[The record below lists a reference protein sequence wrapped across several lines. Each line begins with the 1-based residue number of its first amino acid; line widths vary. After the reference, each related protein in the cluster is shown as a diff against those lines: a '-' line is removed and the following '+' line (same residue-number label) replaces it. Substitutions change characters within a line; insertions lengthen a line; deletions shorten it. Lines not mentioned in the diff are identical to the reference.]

1 MSENDKH
8 KKTFGFWE
16 IAAIGIGGMV
26 GGGIFAVLGLA
37 VQLSKGGTPVAFLLA
52 GIVALITT
60 YSYMKL
66 SVRYPSRGGTV
77 EFLYRAFGS
86 GITAGGL
93 NILLWISYVVMLS
106 LYAYAFGSY
115 GSTCLLYTSD
125 A

>member
-1 MSENDKH
+1 MIGRNKDS
-8 KKTFGFWE
+8 KTFGFWE
-16 IAAIGIGGMV
+16 TAAIGIGGMV

-77 EFLYRAFGS
+77 EFLY
-86 GITAGGL
+86 
-93 NILLWISYVVMLS
+93 
-106 LYAYAFGSY
+106 
-115 GSTCLLYTSD
+115 
-125 A
+125 